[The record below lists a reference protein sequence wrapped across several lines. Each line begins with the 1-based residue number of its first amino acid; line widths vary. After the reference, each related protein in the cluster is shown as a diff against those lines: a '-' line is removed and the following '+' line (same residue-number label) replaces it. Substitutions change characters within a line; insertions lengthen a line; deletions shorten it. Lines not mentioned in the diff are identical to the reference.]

1 MNFLEVDHL
10 ELYQAIKS
18 RRSIRK
24 YKTEQVP
31 ADVLHRVLEAANWA
45 PSGVNLQQW
54 KFYIVSGKKRDQ
66 IAASY
71 GRVTES
77 NYPPE
82 AERSEQ
88 QKFFAAWAGTYGNAP
103 LIIVSTM
110 PKEESRRAK
119 MHLESVSAAF
129 QNLLLAAHA
138 EGLGTCWMTGPLADE
153 ATLNQIL
160 GLPANEEIV
169 ALTPLGYPDQTV
181 GDKPRLDPELKEK
194 FVFIQ

>member
-1 MNFLEVDHL
+1 MD
-10 ELYQAIKS
+10 LYQAIKE
-18 RRSIRK
+18 RRSVRK
-24 YKTEQVP
+24 YKGDSVP
-31 ADVLHRVLEAANWA
+31 REALYRVLEAANWA

-54 KFYIVSGKKRDQ
+54 KFYIVSGAKRDQ
-66 IAASY
+66 IAQSY
-71 GRVTES
+71 GRVTER

-88 QKFFAAWAGTYGNAP
+88 QKFFAEWARTYGGAP
-103 LIIVSTM
+103 LIVVATM

-129 QNLLLAAHA
+129 QNLLLAAYA

-160 GLPANEEIV
+160 DLPASEEIV
-169 ALTPLGYPDQTV
+169 ALTPLGYPAQEVT
-181 GDKPRLDPELKEK
+181 DKPRLDPDLKDK
-194 FVFIQ
+194 FIFVQ